1 MTNET
6 LTVVKPFI
14 AVAIVAVVF
23 VVLMRAEYR
32 RAVKTVLGAVLVWL
46 GLRE

>member
-1 MTNET
+1 MTNEAIT
-6 LTVVKPFI
+6 IVKPFV

-23 VVLMRAEYR
+23 VVLMRSEYR

>member
-6 LTVVKPFI
+6 IAVVKPFI
-14 AVAIVAVVF
+14 AALIVAVVF
-23 VVLMRAEYR
+23 VILMRAEYR

>member
-23 VVLMRAEYR
+23 VIVMRAEYR

>member
-6 LTVVKPFI
+6 LTVVKPFV

-23 VVLMRAEYR
+23 VVLMRSEYR

-46 GLRE
+46 GLRD

>member
-6 LTVVKPFI
+6 LTVVKPFA

-46 GLRE
+46 GLRD

>member
-1 MTNET
+1 MTNEEI
-6 LTVVKPFI
+6 TVVKPFV

-23 VVLMRAEYR
+23 VVLMRSEYR

>member
-23 VVLMRAEYR
+23 VVLMRSEYR

-46 GLRE
+46 GLRD

>member
-1 MTNET
+1 MTNEEIT
-6 LTVVKPFI
+6 IVKPFV

-23 VVLMRAEYR
+23 VVLMRSEYR

>member
-6 LTVVKPFI
+6 LTVVKPF
-14 AVAIVAVVF
+14 AAALIVAVVF

-32 RAVKTVLGAVLVWL
+32 KAVKTVLGAVLVWL
-46 GLRE
+46 GLRD

>member
-6 LTVVKPFI
+6 ITVVKPFV

-23 VVLMRAEYR
+23 VILMRAEYR

>member
-46 GLRE
+46 GLRD

>member
-6 LTVVKPFI
+6 ITIVKPF
-14 AVAIVAVVF
+14 AASLIVAVVF

>member
-23 VVLMRAEYR
+23 VVLMRSEYR

>member
-6 LTVVKPFI
+6 LTVVKPFV
-14 AVAIVAVVF
+14 AVAIVAVAF
-23 VVLMRAEYR
+23 VIVMRAEYR

>member
-6 LTVVKPFI
+6 ITIVKPFV

-23 VVLMRAEYR
+23 VVLMRSEYR

-46 GLRE
+46 GLRD

>member
-6 LTVVKPFI
+6 LTVVKPFV

-23 VVLMRAEYR
+23 VVLMRSEYR

>member
-6 LTVVKPFI
+6 IAVVKPF
-14 AVAIVAVVF
+14 VAALIVAVVF
-23 VVLMRAEYR
+23 VVLMRSEYR

-46 GLRE
+46 GLRD

>member
-1 MTNET
+1 MSNET
-6 LTVVKPFI
+6 LTIVKPFV
-14 AVAIVAVVF
+14 AVAIVAVSF

-46 GLRE
+46 GLRD

>member
-14 AVAIVAVVF
+14 AALIVAVVF
-23 VVLMRAEYR
+23 VILMRAEYR

>member
-6 LTVVKPFI
+6 ITIVKPFI

-23 VVLMRAEYR
+23 VVLMRSEYR

>member
-14 AVAIVAVVF
+14 AVIIVAVAF
-23 VVLMRAEYR
+23 VILMRAEYR

-46 GLRE
+46 GLRD

>member
-1 MTNET
+1 MTNEEIT
-6 LTVVKPFI
+6 IVKPFI

-23 VVLMRAEYR
+23 VVLMRSEYR

-46 GLRE
+46 GLRD

>member
-23 VVLMRAEYR
+23 VILMRSEYR

>member
-14 AVAIVAVVF
+14 AVVIVAVVF
-23 VVLMRAEYR
+23 AVLMRAEYR

-46 GLRE
+46 GLRD

>member
-6 LTVVKPFI
+6 ITVVKPFVV
-14 AVAIVAVVF
+14 VAIVAVVF
-23 VVLMRAEYR
+23 VVLMRSEYR